1 MRIGQWLF
9 RVPPPPLLL
18 NPHPAPSCTR
28 HAAHRPRPSRQSRR
42 GQPPHT
48 GVAGGTDI
56 TVKWPRDPAKR
67 LPPGLA
73 IALPRA
79 GNRIA
84 RGRQL
89 NCPRPAIEVPAAG
102 TRCTSG
108 RHSMYQRPALDV
120 PRAGT
125 RCTKGRHSMYQ
136 RMEKFPAHR
145 EQNSRPLGIVF
156 PALGNHVPSPW
167 ESCSQAAW
175 EFLWMA
181 EHWLKRR
188 GGGANG
194 RRSGAKRTKGQGKR
208 AARRGDEGRIRGPT
222 FSHLSFF
229 LANNRSFVK
238 ESLSLRPTNPTTDHH
253 EHSPHPPTAQ
263 PYSMSTTTWK

>member
-1 MRIGQWLF
+1 MQIGQWLF
-9 RVPPPPLLL
+9 RVPTPPPLL

-48 GVAGGTDI
+48 GVAGRTDI
-56 TVKWPRDPAKR
+56 TLEWPRDPAKG

-102 TRCTSG
+102 TRCTRG
-108 RHSMYQRPALDV
+108 WHSMYQRPALDV

-125 RCTKGRHSMYQ
+125 RCTSAWRIFRHT
-136 RMEKFPAHR
+136 ENK
-145 EQNSRPLGIVF
+145 I
-156 PALGNHVPSPW
+156 PSPW
-167 ESCSQAAW
+167 E
-175 EFLWMA
+175 FLLMA

-188 GGGANG
+188 GGGAARGWANG
-194 RRSGAKRTKGQGKR
+194 RRGRVMKGGLE
-208 AARRGDEGRIRGPT
+208 ALLEAICH
-222 FSHLSFF
+222 FSWQIIGHLSK
-229 LANNRSFVK
+229 NRYLCGQQTPQQTTMNILRTLRLR
-238 ESLSLRPTNPTTDHH
+238 SLILCPQQHGSEPCTR
-253 EHSPHPPTAQ
+253 A
-263 PYSMSTTTWK
+263 

>member
-9 RVPPPPLLL
+9 RVPTPPPLL

-48 GVAGGTDI
+48 GVAGRTDI
-56 TVKWPRDPAKR
+56 TLEWPRDPAKR

-89 NCPRPAIEVPAAG
+89 NCPRLAIEVPAAG

-108 RHSMYQRPALDV
+108 WHSMYQRPALDV

-145 EQNSRPLGIVF
+145 EQNSQPLGIVF
-156 PALGNHVPSPW
+156 PALGNHVPSRW
-167 ESCSQAAW
+167 ESCSQPLGIVFPSGLGISMDGRA
-175 EFLWMA
+175 LA
-181 EHWLKRR
+181 ETTRR
-188 GGGANG
+188 
-194 RRSGAKRTKGQGKR
+194 RGKR
-208 AARRGDEGRIRGPT
+208 ATQRGE
-222 FSHLSFF
+222 
-229 LANNRSFVK
+229 
-238 ESLSLRPTNPTTDHH
+238 TNQKAGQTGG
-253 EHSPHPPTAQ
+253 AAG
-263 PYSMSTTTWK
+263 

>member
-1 MRIGQWLF
+1 MVTKCVYLYQYK
-9 RVPPPPLLL
+9 
-18 NPHPAPSCTR
+18 T
-28 HAAHRPRPSRQSRR
+28 
-42 GQPPHT
+42 
-48 GVAGGTDI
+48 
-56 TVKWPRDPAKR
+56 
-67 LPPGLA
+67 
-73 IALPRA
+73 
-79 GNRIA
+79 
-84 RGRQL
+84 
-89 NCPRPAIEVPAAG
+89 G

-108 RHSMYQRPALDV
+108 WHSMYQGPALDV

-125 RCTKGRHSMYQ
+125 RCTSAWRIFRHTENKIPSRWESCSGRWESCSQ
-136 RMEKFPAHR
+136 
-145 EQNSRPLGIVF
+145 PLGIVF

-188 GGGANG
+188 GGRENG
-194 RRSGAKRTKGQGKR
+194 RRSGAKRTKRQGKR